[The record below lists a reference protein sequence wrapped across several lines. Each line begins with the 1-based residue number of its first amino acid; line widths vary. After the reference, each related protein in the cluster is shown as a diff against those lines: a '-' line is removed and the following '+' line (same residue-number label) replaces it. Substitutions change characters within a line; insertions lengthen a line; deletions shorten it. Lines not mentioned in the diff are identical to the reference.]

1 MLPRNVTRKPYKEE
15 MKMFEFN
22 VNRMKKNVTEGV
34 RRNLEEMERRSNIMV
49 EVERLRRSRELARLN
64 QSLKS
69 NDLLLM
75 MTMRENDGSESMLRT
90 IERCNSAYFEKR

>member
-1 MLPRNVTRKPYKEE
+1 MA
-15 MKMFEFN
+15 
-22 VNRMKKNVTEGV
+22 
-34 RRNLEEMERRSNIMV
+34 

-75 MTMRENDGSESMLRT
+75 MAMRENDGSESMLRT
-90 IERCNSAYFEKR
+90 IERCNSAYFEKK

>member
-1 MLPRNVTRKPYKEE
+1 

-34 RRNLEEMERRSNIMV
+34 RRNLEERERRSNIMA

-75 MTMRENDGSESMLRT
+75 MAMRENDGSESILRT
-90 IERCNSAYFEKR
+90 IERCNSAYFEKK

>member
-1 MLPRNVTRKPYKEE
+1 
-15 MKMFEFN
+15 MFEFN

-34 RRNLEEMERRSNIMV
+34 RRNLEERERRSNIMV

-75 MTMRENDGSESMLRT
+75 MAMRENDGSESMLRA
-90 IERCNSAYFEKR
+90 IERCNNAYFEKR

>member
-1 MLPRNVTRKPYKEE
+1 
-15 MKMFEFN
+15 MFEFN

-34 RRNLEEMERRSNIMV
+34 RRNLEERERRSNIMA
-49 EVERLRRSRELARLN
+49 EVERLRHSRELARLN

-75 MTMRENDGSESMLRT
+75 MAMRENDGSESMLRT
-90 IERCNSAYFEKR
+90 IERCNSAYFEKK

>member
-1 MLPRNVTRKPYKEE
+1 
-15 MKMFEFN
+15 MFEFN
-22 VNRMKKNVTEGV
+22 VNRMKKNVTESV
-34 RRNLEEMERRSNIMV
+34 RRNLEERERRSNIMA

-75 MTMRENDGSESMLRT
+75 MAMRENDGSESMLRT
-90 IERCNSAYFEKR
+90 IERCNSAYFEKK

>member
-1 MLPRNVTRKPYKEE
+1 
-15 MKMFEFN
+15 MFEFN

-34 RRNLEEMERRSNIMV
+34 RRNLEERERRSNIMV

-64 QSLKS
+64 QSSKS

-75 MTMRENDGSESMLRT
+75 MAIRENDGSESMLRT
-90 IERCNSAYFEKR
+90 IERCNSAYFEKK

>member
-1 MLPRNVTRKPYKEE
+1 

-34 RRNLEEMERRSNIMV
+34 RRNLEERERRSNIMA

-75 MTMRENDGSESMLRT
+75 MAMRENDGSESMLRT
-90 IERCNSAYFEKR
+90 IERCNSAYFEKK

>member
-1 MLPRNVTRKPYKEE
+1 
-15 MKMFEFN
+15 MFEFN

-34 RRNLEEMERRSNIMV
+34 RRNLEERERRSNIMA

-75 MTMRENDGSESMLRT
+75 MAIRENDGSESMLRT
-90 IERCNSAYFEKR
+90 IERCNSAYFEKK

>member
-1 MLPRNVTRKPYKEE
+1 
-15 MKMFEFN
+15 MFEFN

-34 RRNLEEMERRSNIMV
+34 RRNLEERERRSNIMA

-75 MTMRENDGSESMLRT
+75 MAMRDNDGSESMLRT
-90 IERCNSAYFEKR
+90 IERCNNAYFEKR

>member
-1 MLPRNVTRKPYKEE
+1 
-15 MKMFEFN
+15 MFEFN

-34 RRNLEEMERRSNIMV
+34 RRNLEERERRSNIMA

-69 NDLLLM
+69 NDLLLIM
-75 MTMRENDGSESMLRT
+75 AMRENDGSESMLRT
-90 IERCNSAYFEKR
+90 IERCNSAYFEKK

>member
-1 MLPRNVTRKPYKEE
+1 
-15 MKMFEFN
+15 MKIFEFN
-22 VNRMKKNVTEGV
+22 VNRMKKNVTESV
-34 RRNLEEMERRSNIMV
+34 RRNLEERERRSNIMA

-75 MTMRENDGSESMLRT
+75 MAMRENDGSESMLRT
-90 IERCNSAYFEKR
+90 IERCNSAYFEKK

>member
-1 MLPRNVTRKPYKEE
+1 

-34 RRNLEEMERRSNIMV
+34 RRNLEERERRSNIMV

-64 QSLKS
+64 QSSKS

-75 MTMRENDGSESMLRT
+75 MAIRENDGSESMLRT
-90 IERCNSAYFEKR
+90 IERCNSAYFEKK

>member
-1 MLPRNVTRKPYKEE
+1 
-15 MKMFEFN
+15 MFEFN
-22 VNRMKKNVTEGV
+22 VNRMKKNVTESV
-34 RRNLEEMERRSNIMV
+34 RRNLEERERRSNIMA

-75 MTMRENDGSESMLRT
+75 MAMRENNGSESILRT
-90 IERCNSAYFEKR
+90 IERCNSAYFEKK

>member
-1 MLPRNVTRKPYKEE
+1 
-15 MKMFEFN
+15 MFEFN

-34 RRNLEEMERRSNIMV
+34 RRNLEERERRSNIMV

-75 MTMRENDGSESMLRT
+75 MAMRDNDGSESMLRT
-90 IERCNSAYFEKR
+90 IERCNNAYFEKR

>member
-1 MLPRNVTRKPYKEE
+1 
-15 MKMFEFN
+15 MFEFN

-34 RRNLEEMERRSNIMV
+34 RRNLEERERRSNIMA

-75 MTMRENDGSESMLRT
+75 MAMRENDGSESMLRI
-90 IERCNSAYFEKR
+90 IERCNSAYFEKK

>member
-1 MLPRNVTRKPYKEE
+1 
-15 MKMFEFN
+15 MFEFN

-34 RRNLEEMERRSNIMV
+34 RRNLEERERRSNIMA
-49 EVERLRRSRELARLN
+49 EVERLRRSRELARIN

-75 MTMRENDGSESMLRT
+75 MAMRENDGSESMLRT
-90 IERCNSAYFEKR
+90 IERCNSAYFEKK